1 MSVKGKAVR
10 GKAMSMRLRYLVPAA
25 AAGLLLAAAGPALAA
40 RVIST
45 TVTGQVT
52 AVSGGDSVTID
63 GRTYQ
68 VAAGSPA
75 ASAIS
80 QVQPGEQVDVTLDG
94 PPTAAGS
101 HVIGIAPHQG
111 N

>member
-1 MSVKGKAVR
+1 MSVKGTAVR

-25 AAGLLLAAAGPALAA
+25 AACLLLAAGPALAA
-40 RVIST
+40 RVISIM
-45 TVTGQVT
+45 VTGQVT
-52 AVSGGDSVTID
+52 AVSGGNSVTID

-101 HVIGIAPHQG
+101 QVIGIAPHQG

>member
-1 MSVKGKAVR
+1 
-10 GKAMSMRLRYLVPAA
+10 MSMRLGYLVPAA
-25 AAGLLLAAAGPALAA
+25 AACVLLAAGPALAA
-40 RVIST
+40 RVISIM
-45 TVTGQVT
+45 VSGQVT
-52 AVSGGDSVTID
+52 AVSGGNSVTID

-68 VAAGSPA
+68 VAPDSPA
-75 ASAIS
+75 ASAIY

-111 N
+111 G